1 MAEFAV
7 VAQARNGYEVGDPV
21 SILEDGADWG
31 RDVTLPLFWIIKVP
45 SVDLALAKS
54 LLDLL
59 WEPAQEGDPEFEA
72 KDDADKR
79 IRRHKRN
86 VRMVFDLLPRP
97 KQNDLIRD
105 GVTTLSFGQARQAY
119 RHLTYNRGTD
129 TVDEGVEVL

>member
-1 MAEFAV
+1 MAEFHV
-7 VAQARNGYEVGDPV
+7 IAQARNGYEVGDPV
-21 SILEDGADWG
+21 SVHEDGADCG
-31 RDVTLPLFWIIKVP
+31 RAVTLPGWWRINVP
-45 SVDLALAKS
+45 IDLVLAKS

-86 VRMVFDLLPRP
+86 VRVVFDLLPRP
-97 KQNDLIRD
+97 KQNDLMRD

-119 RHLTYNRGTD
+119 RRLTYNRGAD
-129 TVDEGVEVL
+129 TVDEGAEIL